1 MKGMSEN
8 NQQKHID
15 RKKRV
20 RILKRMIIMTLVL
33 SILTPCVLCVILFGK
48 VNALGREV
56 SLLNSQLGQLQ
67 VELQTQAAQLSAFY
81 EAHETDD
88 EKDTVPTHVATAEAY
103 NEELKSEK
111 TEIITSVIEKPEPE
125 LPEEHLHKVY
135 LTFDDGPSI
144 YTNDILDILDRYD
157 VKATF
162 FVVGKESEEAQ
173 AAMRRIVEDGHTL
186 GMHSYSHIYRDIYH
200 SVDNFSADFEKLKEY
215 LKEVTGTDCKFYRF
229 PGGSSNDIT
238 ELDIRVFGEYLES
251 QGVTYFDWNAASGD
265 GRTSLLSVDELTAN
279 SLKGLTQRETTV
291 ILLHDAA
298 SKRSTV
304 EALPVI
310 IENILALEDTVI
322 LPITEE
328 TEPVQHIQMN
338 E

>member
-1 MKGMSEN
+1 MEVMSEN
-8 NQQKHID
+8 NQPSRID

-20 RILKRMIIMTLVL
+20 RILKRMIIMMLVL
-33 SILTPCVLCVILFGK
+33 AILTPCVLCVILFGK
-48 VNALGREV
+48 VNALTGEV
-56 SLLNSQLGQLQ
+56 LMLNKQLEQLQ
-67 VELQTQAAQLSAFY
+67 VDLDKQSARLGAFGVQTKQKENSESA
-81 EAHETDD
+81 
-88 EKDTVPTHVATAEAY
+88 PTHVSTSVASGT
-103 NEELKSEK
+103 ELRSEK
-111 TEIITSVIEKPEPE
+111 EEITTGVIEKPQEE

-173 AAMRRIVEDGHTL
+173 AAIKRIVEEGHTL
-186 GMHSYSHIYRDIYH
+186 GMHSYSHVYRDIYH
-200 SVDNFSADFEKLKEY
+200 SVENFSADFLKLREY
-215 LKEVTGTDCKFYRF
+215 LYDVTGVECKFYRF
-229 PGGSSNDIT
+229 PGGSSNDVS
-238 ELDIRVFGEYLES
+238 ELDIREFGEYLKS
-251 QGVTYFDWNAASGD
+251 QGVVYFDWNAASGD
-265 GRTSLLSVDELTAN
+265 GRTGLLSVEELAAN

-304 EALPVI
+304 EALPII